1 MIRCQICVRS
11 PSDTLEFT
19 RTRTATPAASCRSPS
34 GIHRD
39 PVAEKPS
46 SPASVPP
53 DPRCRGINPFTVQP
67 TTTPKP
73 KGSTQKPQ
81 PARTVSH
88 LRQDRKSRYLPNHSE
103 IPTNATGNLD
113 RAISRSTALHGQPPP
128 RLSRATGTR
137 RQSHHRPSALP
148 PRRTR
153 FSAISVRS
161 RGNLPPREGSLLAV
175 HFHRRGGRPARGH
188 RHRRPHRRPGRQP
201 SDPLSGSSP
210 CTALALPKRPALP
223 PRHRPRRHPSSRAR
237 HVAHPPPLPAPGQQA
252 RQQA

>member
-19 RTRTATPAASCRSPS
+19 RTRTATSAASCRSPS

-46 SPASVPP
+46 SPTSVPP
-53 DPRCRGINPFTVQP
+53 DPRCCGINPFTVHP
-67 TTTPKP
+67 TTTQKP
-73 KGSTQKPQ
+73 KGPTQKPR

-88 LRQDRKSRYLPNHSE
+88 LHQDRKSRYLPNDSE

-128 RLSRATGTR
+128 RCSRATGKR
-137 RQSHHRPSALP
+137 RQIHHRPSALP
-148 PRRTR
+148 SRRAR

-161 RGNLPPREGSLLAV
+161 RGNC
-175 HFHRRGGRPARGH
+175 
-188 RHRRPHRRPGRQP
+188 RPGWEA
-201 SDPLSGSSP
+201 SSLSISTGAADDPLVDTVIAGRAAARIVGLGGNRLIPLSASSP
-210 CTALALPKRPALP
+210 STALALPKRPALP
-223 PRHRPRRHPSSRAR
+223 PRHRPRRHPSSRAH
-237 HVAHPPPLPAPGQQA
+237 HVAHPPPLPVLGQ
-252 RQQA
+252 